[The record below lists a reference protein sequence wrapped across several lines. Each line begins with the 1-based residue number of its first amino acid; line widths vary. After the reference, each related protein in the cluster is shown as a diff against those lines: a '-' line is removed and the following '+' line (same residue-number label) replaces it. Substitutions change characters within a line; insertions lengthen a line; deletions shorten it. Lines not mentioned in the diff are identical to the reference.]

1 MKTYIARWVVPVA
14 TSPIANGAVAV
25 DKERIAYVGPREG
38 APAGEIVDLG
48 DAVLLPGLVN
58 VHSHLELTAMRG
70 FLEELPFR
78 RWVLRLTKARA
89 AVLSPDLLL
98 ASAKAGIAEGFLSGV
113 TTYAD
118 TCESGVVLQALVEM
132 GARGIMYQ
140 EVFGP
145 DPSQC
150 DAAMSGLRGKLDR
163 LREVATSRVRLG
175 ISPHAPYTVSD
186 ALFAACAR
194 LAASEG
200 WPVAVHLA
208 ESEAESRLVRDG
220 TGMFGDALRARGIP
234 VAPRAD
240 SPVFLLDRLGLL
252 AERPLLIHCV
262 RATAP
267 DIARIARHDCAVA
280 HCPVS
285 NAKLGHGIAP
295 LLAFLEAG
303 VRVGL
308 GTDSVAANNR
318 LDLLDEGRTAILM
331 QRAATHRYDALTAA
345 RIVELATLGGARA
358 LGIAHEV
365 GSLEVGKRADL
376 AAFSLGSPRTTPSY
390 APEDALVWAASGREA
405 SLVVVDGEERVR
417 DGRLVAP
424 PTAALEALHAVGESL
439 AEWQRSQ
446 GESEPKPGAGH

>member
-1 MKTYIARWVVPVA
+1 MRTYTARWVVPVA
-14 TSPIANGAVAV
+14 GLPIADGAVTV
-25 DKERIAYVGPREG
+25 EHGRIAYVGPRAA
-38 APAGEIVDLG
+38 APANEVIDLG
-48 DAVLLPGLVN
+48 DAVLIPGLVN
-58 VHSHLELTAMRG
+58 VHTHLELTAMRG

-89 AVLSPDLLL
+89 AVLNAELLL
-98 ASAKAGIAEGFLSGV
+98 ASAKAGIAEGLLAGV

-132 GARGIMYQ
+132 GVRGIMYQ

-145 DPSQC
+145 DPAQC
-150 DAAMSGLRGKLDR
+150 DASMAGLTEKLTR
-163 LREVATSRVRLG
+163 LRALVTPRVRLG

-186 ALFAACAR
+186 DLFAACAR
-194 LAASEG
+194 LAADEG

-208 ESEAESRLVRDG
+208 ESQAESQLVRDG
-220 TGMFGDALRARGIP
+220 RGMFGDALRARGIS

-240 SPVFLLDRLGLL
+240 SPVFLLDRLGVL
-252 AERPLLIHCV
+252 AQRPLLIHCV
-262 RATAP
+262 RTSAP

-295 LLAFLEAG
+295 LLALRESG

-318 LDLLDEGRTAILM
+318 LDLLDEARTAILM
-331 QRAATHRYDALTAA
+331 QRAASQRFDAITAA
-345 RIVELATLGGARA
+345 EILSMATLGGARA
-358 LGIAHEV
+358 LGIDNEV

-376 AAFSLGSPRTTPSY
+376 AAFSLGSPRATPSY
-390 APEDALVWAASGREA
+390 APEDALVWAVAGRDA
-405 SLVVVDGEERVR
+405 SLVVVDGEELVR
-417 DGRLVAP
+417 DGRLVSP
-424 PTAALEALHAVGESL
+424 PQAALDALHGAGRTL
-439 AEWQRSQ
+439 AEWQASQ
-446 GESEPKPGAGH
+446 GE